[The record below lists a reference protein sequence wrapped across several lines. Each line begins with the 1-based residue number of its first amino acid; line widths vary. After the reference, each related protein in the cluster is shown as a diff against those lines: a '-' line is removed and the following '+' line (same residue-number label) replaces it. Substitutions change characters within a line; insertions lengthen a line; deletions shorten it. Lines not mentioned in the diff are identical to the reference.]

1 MNPLDYFYS
10 LPFNERTKIRRLA
23 EQALEDYDYEMEDD
37 DPVRTIEDY
46 LSDAAGGWLKTYL
59 DRTNPNWAKPREE
72 AAPTTWWQDQDVFTR
87 LGSTAA
93 AKQRGNNFIEWAGDG
108 DLYSANAR
116 IFLQKGASEA
126 DVEDAFD
133 AWVESPQGRAD
144 ITRRAR
150 EADPEGAQERDDKL
164 GEKKPPIGGGDPPD
178 DTPDDTAATA
188 EGPVIITD
196 DSGIED
202 RDYSFQAVEERAA
215 KATQEFMGK
224 LPPRLLRGKLTP
236 STNRLGQSGYA
247 KLVPKDWIEYMAL
260 PTGNGQNEVPALV
273 KAFFYNQAAQFRY
286 SQYQPALKEAQT
298 ILKIREDELERFLDP
313 QRTPRTG
320 SFQEFQARKL
330 AFENDIVKLKGDV
343 QSYTTFL
350 DRINKS
356 IESSAKQYKNIWH
369 GGDYL
374 GTFDV
379 SQEILVRDRNYWAT
393 DDGSVKTIE
402 NIKAATKAF
411 IDATDDGTDAT
422 DDGTDATGGGAE
434 DDTLVTSEGTPEDD
448 FNKVVA
454 ELGAEGT
461 SDPFLESRSLAQ
473 QFQDP
478 SAVWQRLGLTGQLL
492 QRPGAA
498 EGDPRVGVNLQE
510 LSPFAQAAFRD
521 YYGRV
526 VEPEYALQLGQQAQA
541 GTPAEQLQG
550 FEAFARQAPGTF
562 GIRQGGTAE
571 SQARLQAAQQDL
583 IKTLQDQTMVD
594 DPFRAQLMGYFDQ
607 TGGIE
612 DARNTRL
619 LSALG
624 APTLSAISPIY
635 RQSAMDR
642 MARNLANLQATRPEQ
657 TLLSFFTDQPAVLPD
672 YSQATTDFTT
682 MAGGV

>member
-1 MNPLDYFYS
+1 M
-10 LPFNERTKIRRLA
+10 
-23 EQALEDYDYEMEDD
+23 
-37 DPVRTIEDY
+37 
-46 LSDAAGGWLKTYL
+46 
-59 DRTNPNWAKPREE
+59 
-72 AAPTTWWQDQDVFTR
+72 
-87 LGSTAA
+87 
-93 AKQRGNNFIEWAGDG
+93 
-108 DLYSANAR
+108 
-116 IFLQKGASEA
+116 
-126 DVEDAFD
+126 
-133 AWVESPQGRAD
+133 
-144 ITRRAR
+144 
-150 EADPEGAQERDDKL
+150 
-164 GEKKPPIGGGDPPD
+164 
-178 DTPDDTAATA
+178 
-188 EGPVIITD
+188 
-196 DSGIED
+196 
-202 RDYSFQAVEERAA
+202 
-215 KATQEFMGK
+215 
-224 LPPRLLRGKLTP
+224 
-236 STNRLGQSGYA
+236 
-247 KLVPKDWIEYMAL
+247 
-260 PTGNGQNEVPALV
+260 
-273 KAFFYNQAAQFRY
+273 
-286 SQYQPALKEAQT
+286 
-298 ILKIREDELERFLDP
+298 DP

-541 GTPAEQLQG
+541 GTPTEQLQG

>member
-1 MNPLDYFYS
+1 MKNPLDYFYS
-10 LPFNERTKIRRLA
+10 LPFNERAKIRRLA

-59 DRTNPNWAKPREE
+59 DRTNPNWAKPDTDPE
-72 AAPTTWWQDQDVFTR
+72 PTTWWQDQDVFTR

-150 EADPEGAQERDDKL
+150 EADPEGAQARDDKL
-164 GEKKPPIGGGDPPD
+164 GEKKPPIGGGADDGDGDDAPD
-178 DTPDDTAATA
+178 DTIATS

-196 DSGIED
+196 DSGVED

-215 KATQEFMGK
+215 KAAEEFMG
-224 LPPRLLRGKLTP
+224 LGVRGRTGEYRG
-236 STNRLGQSGYA
+236 TGNRLGTSGYA
-247 KLVPKDWIEYMAL
+247 ALVPKDWIEYMAL
-260 PTGNGQNEVPALV
+260 PTGNGEGQVPALV

-286 SQYQPALKEAQT
+286 SQYQPALKEAQRL
-298 ILKIREDELERFLDP
+298 LKVREDQLEDFKNQ
-313 QRTPRTG
+313 QRDTPLSEREA
-320 SFQEFQARKL
+320 QVKAY
-330 AFENDIVKLKGDV
+330 ENDIVKLKGDV

-411 IDATDDGTDAT
+411 TDGTDG
-422 DDGTDATGGGAE
+422 DGVDPSIRKAIKDADAAGGA
-434 DDTLVTSEGTPEDD
+434 DD

-492 QRPGAA
+492 QRPGAV
-498 EGDPRVGVNLQE
+498 EGDPRVGVNIQE

-672 YSQATTDFTT
+672 YSKATTDFTI
-682 MAGGV
+682 GGV